1 MKKSIIIFGITL
13 AILSLLILGFTNWNN
28 NETNVPTNSKDL
40 VLENLN
46 IIGPNPKAIPDLY
59 YGVDSRFAAV
69 KKSEIAKA
77 TSIYDFLN
85 AGEKEQIV
93 NIKSV
98 NLTVIKDNQLSELH
112 ELGTTDQLTKEQ
124 KKLLRSLDF
133 FNHFT
138 IRTEFKGKNMETG
151 VIEDKFFGPHI
162 TIVPE
167 TQANYVDGKEA
178 LITYLKESSL
188 DAMYAIKDDKIN
200 AVKFSFI
207 ITKEGKV
214 TDVKHDAMTT
224 GYPTIDDKFIE
235 LLKNIP
241 GKWTPAENANGEKM
255 EQELVFTFG
264 PRDGC

>member
-1 MKKSIIIFGITL
+1 MKKSIIIFGTTL

-28 NETNVPTNSKDL
+28 NETNVPTNNKDL
-40 VLENLN
+40 VLENQD
-46 IIGPNPKAIPDLY
+46 IIGPNLKAIPDLY

-93 NIKSV
+93 DIKSV

-124 KKLLRSLDF
+124 IKLLRSLDF

-138 IRTEFKGKNMETG
+138 IRTEFKGNNMITG

-167 TQANYVDGKEA
+167 IQANYVEGKEA

-188 DAMYAIKDDKIN
+188 DVMYAIKDDKIN

-214 TDVKHDAMTT
+214 TNVKHDAMTT

-241 GKWTPAENANGEKM
+241 GKWTPAENANGKKM